1 MNEIVIDVT
10 DQGVE
15 AMHFDRFNLGFLGK
29 MHITRASEIFFN
41 TDTQDWEIK
50 LPGQDAPYKSAVG
63 FKAYEDA
70 RDFEV
75 EWLQEC
81 RKHGINPLSE
91 AGAGVCEAIR
101 YGNE

>member
-41 TDTQDWEIK
+41 DDTQDWEIK
-50 LPGQDAPYKSAVG
+50 LPGQDTPFKSAVG
-63 FKAYEDA
+63 FKTYEDA

-81 RKHGINPLSE
+81 RKHGINPLSD
-91 AGAGVCEAIR
+91 AGAGVCAAVRFSSE
-101 YGNE
+101 